1 MLAGLISA
9 FSGLAKSTKF
19 ILSKHK
25 NEKPKNF
32 AELNI
37 KTKGCAKR
45 SAMVNECELSVKWDM
60 TRRVLQNKKNKKAMH
75 ANIMY
80 KINSFYI

>member
-9 FSGLAKSTKF
+9 FLGLAKSTKF

-45 SAMVNECELSVKWDM
+45 SAMVNECELSVK
-60 TRRVLQNKKNKKAMH
+60 
-75 ANIMY
+75 
-80 KINSFYI
+80 